1 MAKLVFDE
9 NTPREQYEELYKLG
23 EGQLFKV
30 NAADYETV
38 MQRIEDYKP
47 AEGEFE
53 VFPVNPGT
61 DTYSLTG
68 PDHCV
73 IVKNTLNVTD

>member
-1 MAKLVFDE
+1 MAKLVFSE
-9 NTPREQYEELYKLG
+9 STPRAQYEELYKLG

-30 NAADYETV
+30 VASDYETV

-47 AEGEFE
+47 TNRDFE

-73 IVKNTLNVTD
+73 VVKNTVIVTD

>member
-1 MAKLVFDE
+1 MVKLSFNED
-9 NTPREQYEELYKLG
+9 TPKAQYEELYKLD

-30 NAADYETV
+30 TASDYETV
-38 MQRIEDYKP
+38 MQRIEEYKP
-47 AEGEFE
+47 TEGEFE